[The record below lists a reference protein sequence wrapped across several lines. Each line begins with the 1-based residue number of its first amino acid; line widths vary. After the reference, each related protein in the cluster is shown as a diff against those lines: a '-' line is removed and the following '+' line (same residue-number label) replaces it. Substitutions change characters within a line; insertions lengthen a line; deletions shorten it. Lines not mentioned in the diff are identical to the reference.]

1 MSDKSTPIENL
12 NNNNDDSETVNQILS
27 KYNNIQDNPEGSLP
41 PIDDTITENE
51 EKFEN
56 RNLNKEMFDLNSDNT
71 QFQNHMQNEKQRV
84 SNYNNPQFEDEDEES
99 YEEYE
104 LEELPLWKK
113 ILNEIRIPILILVSI
128 FLVMNKKF
136 DSLFLNKITKFVDQ
150 YGDVTH
156 LGFLIKSLLTSVIA
170 YLLIRFI
177 RF

>member
-1 MSDKSTPIENL
+1 MGDKSTPIENL

-27 KYNNIQDNPEGSLP
+27 KYNDIQENPEGTLP
-41 PIDDTITENE
+41 PIDNNISKNE
-51 EKFEN
+51 EEFEN
-56 RNLNKEMFDLNSDNT
+56 RNLNKEMYDLNSDNT
-71 QFQNHMQNEKQRV
+71 QFQNHYQNEKQRV
-84 SNYNNPQFEDEDEES
+84 NEYNNPQYADEDDES

-113 ILNEIRIPILILVSI
+113 ILNEIRIPILIFLSI
-128 FLVMNKKF
+128 FLIMNKKF
-136 DSLFLNKITKFVDQ
+136 DSLFLNRMAKLVDQ
-150 YGDVTH
+150 YGDVSY

>member
-170 YLLIRFI
+170 YLLIRFFI
-177 RF
+177 F